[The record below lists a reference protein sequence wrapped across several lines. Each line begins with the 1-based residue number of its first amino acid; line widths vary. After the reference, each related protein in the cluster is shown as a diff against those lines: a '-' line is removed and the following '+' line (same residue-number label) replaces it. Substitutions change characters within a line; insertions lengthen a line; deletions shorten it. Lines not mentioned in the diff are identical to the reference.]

1 VARALIVI
9 NGGRHPAAEVCRV
22 LQVSRSN
29 VVERQGRG
37 SMKERRGRAP
47 NNDPKILKQLVDFAS
62 ERPTYGYRR
71 LWAMLRRSRRKEG
84 LQPVN
89 VKRVYRLAEEH
100 HLLLQRHTGNP
111 PAMRTHEGTVAVER
125 SDERYCSDGFEIAC
139 DSRERV
145 RVAFSLDCCDRQ
157 LIAYA
162 ATTGGISGE
171 LVRDVMV
178 QTMCN
183 RFGEVAGLPSPAQ
196 WLSDNGSGYI
206 ARETRSFA
214 QDIGLQ
220 PCRTPIRSPQ
230 SNGMAESFV
239 KTFKRDYV
247 NVNPTP
253 DAATVMSMLPIWFA
267 DYNNVHP
274 HGALRH
280 RSPNEFRDDS
290 LSPKT

>member
-1 VARALIVI
+1 MARALIVI
-9 NGGRHPAAEVCRV
+9 SGGRHPAAEVCRV
-22 LQVSRSN
+22 LRVSRSN
-29 VVERQGRG
+29 VLERRSGR
-37 SMKERRGRAP
+37 KDRRGREP
-47 NNDPKILKQLVDFAS
+47 NNDPVVIKQLVDVAS
-62 ERPTYGYRR
+62 VRPAYGYRR
-71 LWAMLRRSRRKEG
+71 LWALLRRARRKEG
-84 LQPVN
+84 LLPVN
-89 VKRVYRLAEEH
+89 AKRVYRLADEH

-111 PAMRTHEGTVAVER
+111 PAMRVHEGKVAVQR

-183 RFGEVAGLPSPAQ
+183 RFGEVAELPSPAQ

-206 ARETRSFA
+206 ARETRGFA
-214 QDIGLQ
+214 QDIGLE

-253 DAATVMSMLPIWFA
+253 DAATVINMLPIWFA
-267 DYNNVHP
+267 DYNAVHP
-274 HGALRH
+274 HGALSY
-280 RSPNEFRDDS
+280 RSPNEFRDDN

>member
-1 VARALIVI
+1 VI
-9 NGGRHPAAEVCRV
+9 AGGRHPTAQVCRV

-29 VVERQGRG
+29 VVERRTRG
-37 SMKERRGRAP
+37 SRKDRRGRAP
-47 NNDPKILKQLVDFAS
+47 NNDPKVLKDLVDLAS
-62 ERPTYGYRR
+62 ARPAYGYRR
-71 LWAMLRRSRRKEG
+71 LWALLRRSRRKKG
-84 LQPVN
+84 LLPIN
-89 VKRVYRLAEEH
+89 AKRVYRLANEH
-100 HLLLQRHTGNP
+100 HLLLQRYTGNP
-111 PAMRTHEGTVAVER
+111 PAMRVHDGTVAVER

-157 LIAYA
+157 VIAFA

-178 QTMCN
+178 QTLCN
-183 RFGEVAGLPSPAQ
+183 RFGEVPELPSPAE

-206 ARETRSFA
+206 ARETRGFA
-214 QDIGLQ
+214 QDIGLK

-247 NVNPTP
+247 NLNPAP
-253 DAATVMSMLPIWFA
+253 DAATVMQMLPIWFA
-267 DYNNVHP
+267 DYNEVHP
-274 HGALRH
+274 HGALRY
-280 RSPNEFRDDS
+280 RSPNEFRDDN
-290 LSPKT
+290 LSPTI